1 MATLERQRDDGDH
14 VHDDSVQTGIVST
27 DPSQT
32 PVPTVFPAYNDNAQQ
47 QRTDS
52 QSPRRQSLSRTAG
65 GLMDKVKRVVSASR
79 DRASS
84 QRGASSGRL
93 GTSSERDRSRERGTN
108 TEDTRGRSGQNEY
121 SSTAHMPPLNHTH
134 SDIDGS
140 TLLHQTVSRSTSRG
154 RPLKSVGRGG
164 AGNMLDVDETQEL
177 TGDEPEDVVRR
188 AREEVERER
197 SMSRERTGREEFVAS
212 GRGGQGNIRSRS
224 RGRELDL
231 GRVPT
236 VQEQK
241 EREQAEA
248 EEQREQQILEK
259 HKEQAAKQ
267 TRWFTSGRGGAGNVR
282 SSGPAS

>member
-1 MATLERQRDDGDH
+1 MATLERPHADDTAHGL
-14 VHDDSVQTGIVST
+14 QAST
-27 DPSQT
+27 TSDPSQSA
-32 PVPTVFPAYNDNAQQ
+32 VPTPFPAFDSSTAP
-47 QRTDS
+47 RTDS
-52 QSPRRQSLSRTAG
+52 RSPRRQSLSRTAG
-65 GLMDKVKRVVSASR
+65 GFMDKVKRVVSASR

-84 QRGASSGRL
+84 QRGASSTRFA
-93 GTSSERDRSRERGTN
+93 SSADRNRSRERGTN
-108 TEDTRGRSGQNEY
+108 TEDTRGRSGQQEHGGA
-121 SSTAHMPPLNHTH
+121 TMPRLHHTH
-134 SDIDGS
+134 SDMDGS
-140 TLLHQTVSRSTSRG
+140 TLHQTTSRSTSRG

-164 AGNMLDVDETQEL
+164 AGNMLDVDESLEL

-236 VQEQK
+236 VQEQQ
-241 EREQAEA
+241 EREQIEA

-259 HKEQAAKQ
+259 HAQKAATQ

-282 SSGPAS
+282 SSGPPPL